1 MNGACNRDWR
11 DENYEQNFR
20 QKTKRKISHEK
31 SRQRQKYNI
40 EMDKKNECESMDWII
55 LKPLFFWFTY

>member
-20 QKTKRKISHEK
+20 QKTKRKRSHEK
-31 SRQRQKYNI
+31 SRQIQKYNI
-40 EMDKKNECESMDWII
+40 EMDKKNE
-55 LKPLFFWFTY
+55 